1 MAAFGYSMAGFPIHC
16 SEHSRTSNAVLRS
29 FVCALLL
36 CWIFFLVPSAVAEN
50 LIAPPYAPDRI
61 LIQPRRGV
69 DSQSLAVFHKSARTT
84 VLRTFSSSGLQIV
97 CVPKGESVSNL
108 IAKYQASGLVE
119 FAEPD
124 YYLRAAATIPNDPRF
139 LDGTLWSLNNVGQN
153 GGTPGA
159 DIHAIEG
166 WDSQTSASNI
176 VVAILDTGIRF
187 THEDLDLN
195 VWVNT
200 NDNTHGFNAFTES
213 HDPTDDQGHG
223 TLIAGILGGIGNN
236 GIGVCGVA
244 WRVQMMACKC
254 LDEAGVGTDSSVI
267 ACLDFARTN
276 GARIVN
282 ASFSGQN
289 FSFGVSNALIN
300 LRDAGIIVV
309 TPAGNS
315 WQNVDIEPNYPACYP
330 FDNIV
335 SVGFSGND
343 DFLGFPSNYG
353 ATNVDLMAPGELV
366 YSTAFDA
373 DDAYAPADF
382 PHDRLLP
389 SSSFAAAEVSGALA
403 LILEKF
409 PDEDYRTS
417 IRRLLLAVDRLP
429 DLEGKCVTGGRLN
442 LAYAFNPPIQLRAG
456 AIAEDTFELKIETS
470 PNRTFVIET
479 STDLA
484 NWNPISTNTT
494 SIYGDFTFVDNT
506 ITNSPQQFYRLSTVL
521 Q

>member
-1 MAAFGYSMAGFPIHC
+1 MAGFPIHC
-16 SEHSRTSNAVLRS
+16 SELFRTSHAVYRS
-29 FVCALLL
+29 VVFAVLL
-36 CWIFFLVPSAVAEN
+36 CWFCFPISVVLAVNIIVPS
-50 LIAPPYAPDRI
+50 YAPDRI
-61 LIQPRRGV
+61 LIQPKSGV
-69 DSQSLAVFHKSARTT
+69 DSELLANFHRSARAT
-84 VLRTFSSSGLQIV
+84 VLRNFPSSDLQVIQ
-97 CVPKGESVSNL
+97 VPKGETVSTL
-108 IAKYQASGLVE
+108 IAKYQASRLIE

-124 YYLRAAATIPNDPRF
+124 YLLRAAATIPNDPRF
-139 LDGTLWSLNNVGQN
+139 LDGTLWSLNNTGQN

-159 DIHAIEG
+159 DIHAPTG
-166 WDSQTSASNI
+166 WDSQTTASNI

-213 HDPTDDQGHG
+213 HDPADDQGHG
-223 TLIAGILGGIGNN
+223 TLIAGILGGVGNN
-236 GIGVCGVA
+236 GVGICGVT

-254 LDEAGVGTDSSVI
+254 LDGAGVGTDSSVI

-289 FSFGVSNALIN
+289 FSLAVSNALLN
-300 LRDAGIIVV
+300 LRDAGVIVV

-315 WQNVDIEPNYPACYP
+315 WKNVDAEPNYPACYT

-335 SVGFSGND
+335 SVGFSDND
-343 DFLGFPSNYG
+343 DYLGFPSNYG

-373 DDAYAPADF
+373 DNAYVPVNY

-409 PDEDYRTS
+409 PNEDYQTS
-417 IRRLLLAVDRLP
+417 IRRLLLAVDPLP

-442 LAYAFNPPIQLRAG
+442 LAYAFNPPIKLFCA
-456 AIAEDTFELKIETS
+456 AIAEDTFELKVETS
-470 PNRTFVIET
+470 PNRTCVIET
-479 STDLA
+479 SADLA
-484 NWNPISTNTT
+484 NWNPIVTNTT
-494 SIYGDFTFVDNT
+494 SIYGNFTFVDDTNT
-506 ITNSPQQFYRLSTVL
+506 NAPQRFYRACALI

>member
-1 MAAFGYSMAGFPIHC
+1 
-16 SEHSRTSNAVLRS
+16 
-29 FVCALLL
+29 
-36 CWIFFLVPSAVAEN
+36 
-50 LIAPPYAPDRI
+50 
-61 LIQPRRGV
+61 
-69 DSQSLAVFHKSARTT
+69 
-84 VLRTFSSSGLQIV
+84 
-97 CVPKGESVSNL
+97 
-108 IAKYQASGLVE
+108 
-119 FAEPD
+119 
-124 YYLRAAATIPNDPRF
+124 
-139 LDGTLWSLNNVGQN
+139 
-153 GGTPGA
+153 
-159 DIHAIEG
+159 
-166 WDSQTSASNI
+166 
-176 VVAILDTGIRF
+176 
-187 THEDLDLN
+187 
-195 VWVNT
+195 
-200 NDNTHGFNAFTES
+200 
-213 HDPTDDQGHG
+213 
-223 TLIAGILGGIGNN
+223 
-236 GIGVCGVA
+236 VA

-254 LDEAGVGTDSSVI
+254 LDAAGVGTDSSVI

-315 WQNVDIEPNYPACYP
+315 WKNVDIEPNYPACYT

-335 SVGFSGND
+335 SVGFSGNED
-343 DFLGFPSNYG
+343 LLAFPSNYG
-353 ATNVDLMAPGELV
+353 ATNVDLIAPGELV
-366 YSTAFDA
+366 YSTAFEA
-373 DDAYAPADF
+373 DNAYAPVDF
-382 PHDRLLP
+382 PRDRLLP

-409 PDEDYRTS
+409 PNEDYRTS

-442 LAYAFNPPIQLRAG
+442 LAYAFNPPIQLRGG

-484 NWNPISTNTT
+484 NWNPVSTNTT

-506 ITNSPQQFYRLSTVL
+506 ITNSPQQFYRASALL